1 MPGCKQQAM
10 TDAQPWFHSRPLL
23 KRGKTYLEN
32 PGIISAAVL
41 HVCKHT
47 HTDTHMY
54 THARTHSL
62 MHTFASAQQRSHN
75 LRESNVVPQFRLT
88 LPEQLLKYFESFN
101 KAPAFGRSEYTAG
114 LVLPLL
120 SKWTL
125 WLISVSKLENHRA
138 KFLIARVCE
147 GTWSK
152 QCTLLKIC

>member
-1 MPGCKQQAM
+1 M
-10 TDAQPWFHSRPLL
+10 
-23 KRGKTYLEN
+23 
-32 PGIISAAVL
+32 SANT
-41 HVCKHT
+41 HT